1 MDFPHDVS
9 FDFTVRYVDR
19 LDLPAPCT
27 QVGSYL
33 TADARLAWRVSKNL
47 EFSIV
52 GQSLF
57 QKQHAEFSSTQL
69 LGNRQTQIPRGVY
82 AKITLQF

>member
-1 MDFPHDVS
+1 MDFPHDVA

-19 LDLPAPCT
+19 LALPAPFVP
-27 QVGSYL
+27 VGSYV

-47 EFSIV
+47 EFSVV

-57 QKQHAEFSSTQL
+57 QKQHAEASSTAI
-69 LGNRQTQIPRGVY
+69 LGNPQTQIPRSVY
-82 AKITLQF
+82 AKITWQF